1 MRSAV
6 AEEADIDAYFERIGF
21 AGSIA
26 PSLETLGL
34 LHLQHPMAI
43 PFENLDPLMGAPVRL
58 DLANLQQ
65 KLLFDRRGG
74 YCLEHNLLFKAVL
87 QSLDFDVKVVGA
99 RSLRHPAEDGE
110 QPIGH
115 IALITEISG
124 VPYLTDPGFS
134 AVTLTAPL
142 RLKAD
147 IEQDTPH
154 GKFRLLDGQP
164 VWRLETLLGEKWS
177 PLYSFE
183 RAEFGLDA
191 IAELNERAS
200 TTGTQRDNLIA
211 ARVDRTHRH
220 TLRNL
225 SLKRHGLDGTTERRE
240 IASVQEI
247 RDVLEQVFGVAL
259 PSDERLQPALE
270 TLFARFSGSA

>member
-58 DLANLQQ
+58 DLTNLQQ

-74 YCLEHNLLFKAVL
+74 YCLEHNLLLKAVL
-87 QSLDFDVKVVGA
+87 QSLDFDVKAVGA
-99 RSLRHPAEDGE
+99 RSLWGHPEDADR
-110 QPIGH
+110 PIGH
-115 IALITEISG
+115 IALVTEIGG
-124 VPYLTDPGFS
+124 VPYLADVGFS

-154 GKFRLLDGQP
+154 GRFRLTGGQP
-164 VWRLETLLGEKWS
+164 VWRLETLLGEDWT

-183 RAEFGLDA
+183 RSDLGPDA
-191 IAELNERAS
+191 LAELNEMAS

-211 ARVDRTHRH
+211 ARVDRTSRH

-225 SLKRHGLDGTTERRE
+225 SLRSHGLDGSTERRE

-247 RDVLEQVFGVAL
+247 RDVLEQVFGIAL
-259 PSDERLQPALE
+259 PGDERLQPALE
-270 TLFARFSGSA
+270 SVFTRFSGSA